1 MTGAE
6 RLTYGK
12 MPSWV
17 VSPVGFLVWGHART
31 VRINRAEGDTL
42 DAQGRFSD
50 GPAAGVGCAGSR
62 SDLPLRERD
71 PDMGVTHPPVPLL

>member
-17 VSPVGFLVWGHART
+17 VSPVGFLVWGHARI

-50 GPAAGVGCAGSR
+50 GPAA
-62 SDLPLRERD
+62 
-71 PDMGVTHPPVPLL
+71 